1 MKKALAKKLYK
12 KISAGGVE
20 NENPFDVFKKVNY
33 ELLRAMKTVADKIK
47 DNKIDDT
54 RQKSFSRA
62 LVIIYTIQTN
72 LNFDK
77 DQQTSIDLFR
87 FYEYCRSKL
96 IDGISSLSYKGIY
109 KSVVSIDDMFNFKY
123 INQDL

>member
-12 KISAGGVE
+12 KISTGGVE

-33 ELLRAMKTVADKIK
+33 ELLRAMKIVADKIK
-47 DNKIDDT
+47 DNKVDDI

-62 LVIIYTIQTN
+62 LIIIYTIQTN

-77 DQQTSIDLFR
+77 DEQTSIDLFR

-96 IDGISSLSYKGIY
+96 INGVTSLSYKGIY
-109 KSVVSIDDMFNFKY
+109 KSVVSLDDMFNFKY
-123 INQDL
+123 INQGQ

>member
-20 NENPFDVFKKVNY
+20 NENPFDFFKKVNY

-54 RQKSFSRA
+54 SHKSFSRA
-62 LVIIYTIQTN
+62 IIIIYTILTN

-77 DQQTSIDLFR
+77 DQLTSIDLFR

-109 KSVVSIDDMFNFKY
+109 KSVVSLDDMFNFKY